1 MDQADVNSDPVTRM
15 QQYNKIEQQL
25 VNEVAWMSINQQKT
39 LGVRK
44 PCVMGL
50 LVIPTVDPPDD
61 WANIYIS
68 TATPCADGSTYSKAH
83 HGFCKGH
90 LHGCPLK
97 ESLTARVV
105 GLFW

>member
-44 PCVMGL
+44 P
-50 LVIPTVDPPDD
+50 
-61 WANIYIS
+61 A
-68 TATPCADGSTYSKAH
+68 
-83 HGFCKGH
+83 
-90 LHGCPLK
+90 
-97 ESLTARVV
+97 
-105 GLFW
+105 